1 MQNILS
7 ELVPGM
13 QQQPS
18 STDLPYWFGNWAAAA
33 GTAQTANY
41 RLKLAASLN
50 LVICSGGSGRSGKIE
65 EKSTEVWIRIFFK
78 IKITTKTVFLSIC
91 RSPSFLLPINSSSS
105 SKGSYDVFFCCTVKN
120 NKKKNCSTFAYLI
133 ANILNQ
139 QKGDRCKTLDFS
151 LYFIITFG
159 NSRQQQQPLLFM
171 AHF

>member
-1 MQNILS
+1 MSTAAAAAGKRMQNILS

-105 SKGSYDVFFCCTVKN
+105 SKGSYDVFSAVQSKIIRRKIAVLLLILSPIYWTSKKEIDVK
-120 NKKKNCSTFAYLI
+120 
-133 ANILNQ
+133 
-139 QKGDRCKTLDFS
+139 R
-151 LYFIITFG
+151 
-159 NSRQQQQPLLFM
+159 
-171 AHF
+171 